1 MTTSMVGMSTSTLT
15 FQTTG
20 IKSMATVVLELTN
33 PAEHTSHLL
42 MEVSHM
48 LHGLHTS
55 LLILESQRIDLKWAH
70 HLP

>member
-1 MTTSMVGMSTSTLT
+1 
-15 FQTTG
+15 
-20 IKSMATVVLELTN
+20 MATVVLELTN